1 MPNKVSVSRLQDTFD
16 QLPDQQAAY
25 LKAADIMGAI
35 SAEIIRSRAKM
46 GMSPEDFA
54 AYLGVSLET
63 EKRYESGAFD
73 FSIKALCHLCLQL
86 GFDLNISLVA
96 HENKSDDRGGGMN
109 KYWLLIP
116 SIIQQQNNNLYAVP
130 IDQIM
135 YQKVCFLLELS
146 GFPMGFFFDYH
157 ESYGAFS
164 KEADEARVD
173 LIKANIIY
181 ERKYGEFVDV
191 RVNPEFQLN
200 KEIFSEEELITADRV
215 SDLLCRMHSIEQA
228 VEDSV
233 VLLAYDHL
241 RWKQDSVSEEEILN
255 TVIKVLPYYQDKK
268 NHIIIAIQSL
278 AMLGWIQ
285 TDPHRGVLE
294 YAEED
299 IY

>member
-1 MPNKVSVSRLQDTFD
+1 MPTIGDIPID
-16 QLPDQQAAY
+16 QELKDPHLFRRKDLIDRGELMYRINENLPDHISEDVETIYSEIVNAPEVGNVY
-25 LKAADIMGAI
+25 TMGGYKGDDVLGLLKK
-35 SAEIIRSRAKM
+35 SE
-46 GMSPEDFA
+46 
-54 AYLGVSLET
+54 
-63 EKRYESGAFD
+63 EKQHSTT
-73 FSIKALCHLCLQL
+73 AL
-86 GFDLNISLVA
+86 
-96 HENKSDDRGGGMN
+96 N

-116 SIIQQQNNNLYAVP
+116 WIIQRQNNNPYAVP
-130 IDQIM
+130 VEQIM

-200 KEIFSEEELITADRV
+200 KEIFSEKELITADRV